1 MDRVI
6 IENTEWATLDLDEI
20 RKRGVALLDNLDSLK
35 QLDDHMWRYYKKDNV
50 ESVVVW
56 CDAQDDEFSIKMKSG
71 KYHSI
76 MVEVVTKAT
85 AISNDQDYLNGTPEF
100 KDSDIPYELEGY
112 WSDYRKLGASEYYFR
127 LM

>member
-20 RKRGVALLDNLDSLK
+20 RKRGIALLDNLDSLK

-56 CDAQDDEFSIKMKSG
+56 CDSQDDEFSIKMKSG

-76 MVEVVTKAT
+76 MVEVVTKET
-85 AISNDQDYLNGTPEF
+85 AISNDKDYLRGTPEF
-100 KDSDIPYELEGY
+100 KNSDIPYELEGY
-112 WSDYRKLGASEYYFR
+112 WSDYRKLGDSEYYFR